1 MAILKIINNPVD
13 SIESLENLC
22 NYITEKS
29 KSKSYENFIGG
40 KNLEPENA
48 FNEMVY
54 TQELF
59 DKSFGRRAY
68 HFIVSF
74 GNDEPIMPDDAYD
87 IGYDIANTFFS
98 DYQLIFNVHTTQ
110 DNIHLHFALNTVS
123 IVDGRKF
130 HFDFAIQNKIIFYV
144 NSIINKN

>member
-1 MAILKIINNPVD
+1 VAILKIINNPVD
-13 SIESLENLC
+13 SVESLENLC

-29 KSKSYENFIGG
+29 KSKSYESFIGG

-98 DYQLIFNVHTTQ
+98 DYQLLFNVHTTQ
-110 DNIHLHFALNTVS
+110 EQLHLHFVLNTVS
-123 IVDGRKF
+123 LIDGKKF
-130 HFDFAIQNKIIFYV
+130 HFDFATQNRIIAYV
-144 NSIINKN
+144 NSKIEEY

>member
-13 SIESLENLC
+13 SVESLENLC
-22 NYITEKS
+22 NYVTDRS

-68 HFIVSF
+68 HFTVSF
-74 GNDEPIMPDDAYD
+74 GGCEPIMPRDAYD

-98 DYQLIFNVHTTQ
+98 DYQLLFNVHTTQ
-110 DNIHLHFALNTVS
+110 EQLHLHFALNPVS
-123 IVDGRKF
+123 LSNGKKL
-130 HFDFAIQNKIIFYV
+130 HFDFILQKKLKDFIDCIVIQY
-144 NSIINKN
+144 